1 MAMPKRSYTACP
13 GHGYDG
19 PEIVV
24 EHFGDRAPV
33 NADTLENPHDMFGDC
48 VICSDP
54 IIALNLWPCKHGTCD
69 GCHAKLAAAAPA
81 GGDLRCVVC
90 RAPAP
95 LDKISKY
102 PMPKEVQGQLQKLLD
117 CINLADSLAPAQF
130 PDKRQSSA
138 TPDAK
143 IGFSTTP
150 EGKSATMIV
159 IQPAVG
165 GNDTTG
171 NVFLIDTSGSMQPA
185 IVEVLEA
192 TKQVVN
198 AAAAKKSYIAVV
210 TFNGSPNTVVHPTRV
225 SSENVLEIMASLGAI
240 KAMGGTYLG
249 SGLAHTRTVAAEM
262 RELIFKETGSANEV
276 IAVKVVTDGD
286 SAPDHSDRKAVADAL
301 NAMNGE
307 LQVIGFGKD
316 FNFRNFANIGI
327 GIEKRGTQSAAN
339 FDHAEDA
346 GKLERLLLQQTQFGN
361 MAIKCSETAQI
372 YCNGTVVSPANGY
385 FTWNFS
391 VDTGLRFAV
400 VDTHSPDL
408 DAFKINGRPA
418 TVEHCGLT
426 GFETRNF
433 VGGTG
438 AIELVME
445 LIGKFQVHDR
455 GGLEMYKNILSY
467 VRKAVIKFGESMN
480 EVVRIIDEQLARTTQ
495 SMQDLHMGQNG
506 AARAGSKVIGRL
518 SSAAQEPMRYPTAPP
533 ASLP

>member
-1 MAMPKRSYTACP
+1 
-13 GHGYDG
+13 
-19 PEIVV
+19 
-24 EHFGDRAPV
+24 
-33 NADTLENPHDMFGDC
+33 
-48 VICSDP
+48 
-54 IIALNLWPCKHGTCD
+54 
-69 GCHAKLAAAAPA
+69 
-81 GGDLRCVVC
+81 
-90 RAPAP
+90 
-95 LDKISKY
+95 
-102 PMPKEVQGQLQKLLD
+102 MPKEVQDQIQKLLD
-117 CINLADSLAPAQF
+117 CINLADRLAPAQF
-130 PDKRQSSA
+130 PNKRQSSA

-185 IVEVLEA
+185 IVEVIEA

-198 AAAAKKSYIAVV
+198 AAAAKNSYIAVV

-225 SSENVLEIMASLGAI
+225 SPEKVSQIMDSLEAI

-249 SGLAHTRTVAAEM
+249 SGLTHARTVAAKM
-262 RELIFKETGSANEV
+262 RELIFEETGSANEV

-307 LQVIGFGKD
+307 LQVIGFGEA

-346 GKLERLLLQQTQFGN
+346 GKLESLLLQQTQFGN
-361 MAIKCSETAQI
+361 MEVTCSETAQL
-372 YCNGTVVSPANGY
+372 YCNGTVVSPAANGY
-385 FTWNFS
+385 FTWNFP
-391 VDTGLRFAV
+391 VEAGLRFVV
-400 VDTHSPDL
+400 VDTHPPDL
-408 DAFKINGRPA
+408 DTFKINGRPA
-418 TVEHCGLT
+418 AVEHCDLT

-445 LIGKFQVHDR
+445 LIGKFQVHDHD
-455 GGLEMYKNILSY
+455 GLAMYKIILSY

-480 EVVRIIDEQLARTTQ
+480 EVVRIIDEQLAQTAQ
-495 SMQDLHMGQNG
+495 SMQSLHTGQNT
-506 AARAGSKVIGRL
+506 AARAASNAIGRM
-518 SSAAQEPMRYPTAPP
+518 SSAAPEPMRYPTAPP